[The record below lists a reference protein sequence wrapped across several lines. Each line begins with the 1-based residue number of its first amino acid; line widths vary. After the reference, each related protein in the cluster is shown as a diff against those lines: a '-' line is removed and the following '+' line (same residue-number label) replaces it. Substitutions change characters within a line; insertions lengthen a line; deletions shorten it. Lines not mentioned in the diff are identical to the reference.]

1 MEEQAHP
8 HALDAE
14 FEEIGEQRRG
24 DRRKSDRRATR
35 ERLDP
40 LFAATLVNQ
49 IAEPE
54 ATRTHSYAAP
64 TLTPRRGIVVN
75 VKA

>member
-1 MEEQAHP
+1 MEERAHLD
-8 HALDAE
+8 ALDAE
-14 FEEIGEQRRG
+14 FEELGEQRRG
-24 DRRKSDRRATR
+24 DRRQRDRRTAR
-35 ERLDP
+35 IALDP

-54 ATRTHSYAAP
+54 TTRAGAYAAP

>member
-1 MEEQAHP
+1 MDG
-8 HALDAE
+8 HAPPPVDAE

-24 DRRKSDRRATR
+24 DRRRNDRRTAR
-35 ERLDP
+35 VALDP
-40 LFAATLVNQ
+40 LFAATLINQ

-54 ATRTHSYAAP
+54 TKRASAYDTP